1 MGDQHCVRPGSLC
14 KTDTRGGGV
23 PGVGSASFH
32 RLSRI
37 VQWDGRTISR
47 GQWVRVLIC
56 WLKRAL
62 PSWMGGARPM
72 LRGLRVQVA
81 ARTNERCGAAR
92 VASLLDK
99 ACPRPGDP
107 NLPRAPGRTR
117 MQASVRPIRKCGHP
131 IGPRCSCWWRQPQPL
146 SARPVPSR
154 PYFSPPLLPPPPQRQ
169 LVGREDIC
177 NAASLLPGRSRG
189 GGGPTASGHWN
200 APVGLSDLKNAG
212 IPLVHP
218 MVAVGVS
225 FRRPHSLAHGG
236 RAGARARGRV
246 QPTIVAAEPT
256 GQRPPPLARD
266 APHRAG
272 GRGVDPSP
280 PSAPPPARPPP
291 PFPMAAAPCIRG

>member
-23 PGVGSASFH
+23 LGVGSASFH

-37 VQWDGRTISR
+37 VQWDGRTIR
-47 GQWVRVLIC
+47 QWVRVLIC

-99 ACPRPGDP
+99 ACPRRGDP

-131 IGPRCSCWWRQPQPL
+131 IGPRCSCWRRQPQPL

-154 PYFSPPLLPPPPQRQ
+154 PYFSPPLLPPPPSHPQRQ
-169 LVGREDIC
+169 LVGREDNC

-200 APVGLSDLKNAG
+200 APVGLSDLKMLG
-212 IPLVHP
+212 SHWSTPW
-218 MVAVGVS
+218 
-225 FRRPHSLAHGG
+225 SLSASASAAPIHL
-236 RAGARARGRV
+236 RTAGARARGRAGACSPRSWLPSRPASGRRRWRATL
-246 QPTIVAAEPT
+246 PTAPAGGAWIHL
-256 GQRPPPLARD
+256 PPPLL
-266 APHRAG
+266 
-272 GRGVDPSP
+272 
-280 PSAPPPARPPP
+280 PPPARPPHSRWP
-291 PFPMAAAPCIRG
+291 PPRA